1 VLDLAAELVRLQV
14 AVIVAA
20 GGAVNT
26 AKDATNTIPI
36 VMPTSGDPVGQ
47 GLVTSLA
54 RPGGNITGLTTLSS
68 SEIAGKRLQL
78 LKEIVPEASRVA
90 VLWNPGNAAKV
101 LEFKQAQVAA
111 AALGLTLQSL
121 EVRGPNDFDSAF
133 NAAAAGHVD
142 ALDALSEALINAH
155 ATRITDFAL
164 KSRLPSVF
172 EQRELVEAGGL
183 ISYGPNVT
191 DLYRRA
197 ATYVDRILKGAK
209 PADLPVEQPTRFD
222 FVINLK
228 TAQALGLTIP
238 QSILMQATEVIQ

>member
-1 VLDLAAELVRLQV
+1 VLDLAAALVRLQV

-142 ALDALSEALINAH
+142 GLVAFSDLFLLPLAKPIAE
-155 ATRITDFAL
+155 FAL
-164 KSRLPSVF
+164 KRRLPSIF
-172 EQRELVEAGGL
+172 ADRPYVEAGGMMA
-183 ISYGPNVT
+183 YGPNT
-191 DLYRRA
+191 IDLFRRA
-197 ATYVDRILKGAK
+197 ASYVDKILKGAK
-209 PADLPVEQPTRFD
+209 PADLPVE
-222 FVINLK
+222 
-228 TAQALGLTIP
+228 
-238 QSILMQATEVIQ
+238 